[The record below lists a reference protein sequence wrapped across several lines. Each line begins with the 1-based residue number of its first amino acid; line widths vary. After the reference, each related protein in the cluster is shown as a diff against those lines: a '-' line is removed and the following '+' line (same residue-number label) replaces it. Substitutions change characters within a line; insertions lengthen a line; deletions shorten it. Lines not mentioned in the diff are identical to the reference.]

1 MLSLVVSLLGV
12 FPWLVLQLYRLLIL
26 VQAEMLV
33 EIAPAQWVVG
43 PIFGFG
49 RAHTFLTVRLPR
61 GPLPDEPS
69 VQTVTRLLKGL
80 DWSAAS
86 EAVAAA
92 QHQLTGGMA
101 VATGRKL
108 KPTVAA
114 QRRRRGERGAA
125 WWQRGMGPV
134 TGLRVT
140 HAHVHR
146 TDTGHERGVVKAWY
160 LTPGVK
166 WVDAT
171 ELTLLPTLGRHL
183 ARGEVCREIA

>member
-12 FPWLVLQLYRLLIL
+12 FPWLVLQLYRLLVL

-33 EIAPAQWVVG
+33 AIAPAQWVVG

-49 RAHTFLTVRLPR
+49 RAHTFLTARLFR
-61 GPLPDEPS
+61 GPSPDES
-69 VQTVTRLLKGL
+69 AVQTVTRLLKGL
-80 DWSAAS
+80 DWAAAS
-86 EAVAAA
+86 EAAAA

-101 VATGRKL
+101 IATGRKL

-125 WWQRGMGPV
+125 WWQRGMEPV
-134 TGLRVT
+134 TGFRVT
-140 HAHVHR
+140 HAHVFR
-146 TDTGHERGVVKAWY
+146 MDTAHERGVVKVWY

-166 WVDAT
+166 WVDAA
-171 ELTLLPTLGRHL
+171 ELALLPTPKVGISR
-183 ARGEVCREIA
+183 ARVCP